1 MSGPKRVQGKQTKQA
16 SQIGGLS
23 PVHFEIALEQA
34 KDGCLGF
41 VRQITAQLP
50 NEMFPYLPRINALLL
65 SISQANIKS

>member
-41 VRQITAQLP
+41 VRQITA
-50 NEMFPYLPRINALLL
+50 
-65 SISQANIKS
+65 